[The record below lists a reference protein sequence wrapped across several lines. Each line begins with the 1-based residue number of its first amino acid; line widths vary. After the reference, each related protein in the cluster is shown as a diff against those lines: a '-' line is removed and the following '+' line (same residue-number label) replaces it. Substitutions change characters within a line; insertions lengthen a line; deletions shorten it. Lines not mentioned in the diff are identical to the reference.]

1 MDSIIKLEGNFDSEV
16 KLNKEGKYVVIVKS
30 SLEDKENSESIFFVE
45 MTKKQWDSVKNKEG
59 KLYITGKMMVKK
71 NKKDIP
77 FVYVISKNVSET
89 KEIKVKSKSKKKV
102 ENIET
107 VVNCV
112 EEKREDNAIDKS
124 DLKKE
129 FKINK
134 QVISWFRDMPKESFI
149 EVEAKKI
156 RIMQECHNNFRFPIE
171 ITEKNKNDLGN
182 PIAVRDLGNGEYE
195 LLVGIKPYIKAK
207 LFDKKLKVFVTNLT
221 REEFEKEYNIIK
233 KKSKIKKI

>member
-1 MDSIIKLEGNFDSEV
+1 MDSIIRLEGHLDSEV

-45 MTKKQWDSVKNKEG
+45 MTKKQWDRVKNKEG

-77 FVYVISKNVSET
+77 FVYVISTNVSLTKEIKKKVKNIETVVSCVEEKKEDDGVDKKET
-89 KEIKVKSKSKKKV
+89 KEIKVSKPFV
-102 ENIET
+102 
-107 VVNCV
+107 
-112 EEKREDNAIDKS
+112 
-124 DLKKE
+124 
-129 FKINK
+129 
-134 QVISWFRDMPKESFI
+134 SWFRTIPEESYI

-156 RIMQECHNNFRFPIE
+156 RIMQECHNNFRFLIN

-195 LLVGIKPYIKAK
+195 LLVGINPYVKAK
-207 LFDKKLKVFVTNLT
+207 LFDKKLKAFVTDLT
-221 REEFEKEYNIIK
+221 REEFEKEYNII
-233 KKSKIKKI
+233 